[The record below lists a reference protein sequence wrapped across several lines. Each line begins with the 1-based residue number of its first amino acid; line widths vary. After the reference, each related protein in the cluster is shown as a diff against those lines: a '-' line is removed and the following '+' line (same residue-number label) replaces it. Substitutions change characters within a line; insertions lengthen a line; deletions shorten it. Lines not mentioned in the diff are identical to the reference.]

1 MRLAA
6 VFLIVLFGLTVIPN
20 GLCADAQSAPTS
32 ETPSARKVI
41 NKVVPAYPAT
51 ARILQLSGTV
61 KLEALVLANGMVKS
75 VQVKGGNPLLAQSAQ
90 NAVREWRWAKAD
102 HDSTETLEFKFM
114 P

>member
-1 MRLAA
+1 
-6 VFLIVLFGLTVIPN
+6 
-20 GLCADAQSAPTS
+20 
-32 ETPSARKVI
+32 
-41 NKVVPAYPAT
+41 
-51 ARILQLSGTV
+51 
-61 KLEALVLANGMVKS
+61 MVKS